1 LTTWELR
8 RALAQM
14 EAERAAAS
22 PAPEA
27 TATDAEPGGTAAPA
41 KRGAELYAVHC
52 AMCHGADAMGGL
64 GPRLRNASRKDP
76 RSVERIIVKP
86 TGAMPPLFP
95 SSLNQEQV
103 KDLAA
108 FVATLDNKP
117 H

>member
-1 LTTWELR
+1 MQVQGAFAC
-8 RALAQM
+8 ALAVFG
-14 EAERAAAS
+14 AAA
-22 PAPEA
+22 AA
-27 TATDAEPGGTAAPA
+27 AFAGGTAAPA